1 MVEWSCIKER
11 LNERG
16 PYIFVKSSCANK
28 RNKSVGTLNSGRIT
42 VHIDSAKIPEHEGAS
57 YHPAFMSNCQT
68 NSYTFSVL
76 SIQWMGS
83 P

>member
-11 LNERG
+11 LNESG
-16 PYIFVKSSCANK
+16 PYIFVKSSCVNK
-28 RNKSVGTLNSGRIT
+28 INKSVGTLNSGRIT
-42 VHIDSAKIPEHEGAS
+42 VHIDSAKNPEHEGAS
-57 YHPAFMSNCQT
+57 YRPTFMGNFQT

-76 SIQWMGS
+76 SIQSMGS